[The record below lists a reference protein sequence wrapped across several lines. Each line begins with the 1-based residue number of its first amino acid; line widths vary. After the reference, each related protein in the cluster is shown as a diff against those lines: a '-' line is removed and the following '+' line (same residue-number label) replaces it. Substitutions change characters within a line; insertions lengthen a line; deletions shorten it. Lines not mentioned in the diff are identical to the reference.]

1 VTEPIVVVGAGQSGL
16 AAARAVRDAGLRPL
30 VLEASGSPAGSW
42 PAYYDSLAL
51 FSPAR
56 YSALP
61 GLPFPGGP
69 DRYPC
74 RDEVAGY
81 LGRYADWLAV
91 EIRTGTT
98 VETIRPNGRGFVVHT
113 AGGESL
119 AATGVVAA
127 SGSFSNPHR
136 PALRGQ
142 DHFAGEL
149 LHVAD
154 YRCPA
159 AYAGKRVVVVGGGNS
174 AIQVGYEL
182 AGVASVTLASRA
194 PVRFLPQRPGGH
206 DVHYWLTRTGFDEL
220 PGTWLARIAG
230 GPLVVETGGY
240 QEALASGRM
249 DRRPMFTA
257 LDGDRIVWADGVRE
271 RVDVVLL
278 ATGYRPS
285 VGYLEELG
293 ALSAEGLPE
302 HTGGISTTHLG
313 LVYVGLNFQR
323 SFASNTLRGVS
334 RDADHV
340 VAALAALVHDA
351 PATIGL

>member
-1 VTEPIVVVGAGQSGL
+1 MTEPIVVVGAGQSGL

-127 SGSFSNPHR
+127 SGSFSNHIAR
-136 PALRGQ
+136 
-142 DHFAGEL
+142 HFAG
-149 LHVAD
+149 
-154 YRCPA
+154 RTTSPA
-159 AYAGKRVVVVGGGNS
+159 SCCTSPTTAAR
-174 AIQVGYEL
+174 
-182 AGVASVTLASRA
+182 
-194 PVRFLPQRPGGH
+194 LP
-206 DVHYWLTRTGFDEL
+206 TR
-220 PGTWLARIAG
+220 
-230 GPLVVETGGY
+230 
-240 QEALASGRM
+240 ASGSSSWEAATPPSRS
-249 DRRPMFTA
+249 DTSWPAWRR
-257 LDGDRIVWADGVRE
+257 
-271 RVDVVLL
+271 
-278 ATGYRPS
+278 
-285 VGYLEELG
+285 
-293 ALSAEGLPE
+293 
-302 HTGGISTTHLG
+302 
-313 LVYVGLNFQR
+313 
-323 SFASNTLRGVS
+323 
-334 RDADHV
+334 
-340 VAALAALVHDA
+340 
-351 PATIGL
+351 